1 MTLDE
6 QLDELRYN
14 VLRDRSDLIAGD
26 TDSLWSDETLLRYI
40 GDAERRFA
48 RRSLILRDGTT
59 PEITQVTLQLGVQ
72 TYPLHRSVISVIS
85 ARYIDPTTPGNAY
98 DLQRSGHSLIT
109 QQSPGEV
116 LIWDPAQPYSSQ
128 LPPGNPL
135 AYFTDE
141 TLVYNRN
148 SRMTLSVYP
157 VPDTDQDGTTLYLR
171 TIRLPMSKYNKDCLD
186 RESELPEDYQLDV
199 LEWAAYRAQ
208 RTFDGDAG
216 APTSADQHKAAFDEA
231 VAAATREAKRKM
243 FAEVQF
249 QYGANGFTWT
259 R

>member
-6 QLDELRYN
+6 QLSELRFN
-14 VLRDRSDLIAGD
+14 ILRDRSDLIAGD

-40 GDAERRFA
+40 KDAERRFA
-48 RRSLILRDGTT
+48 RQSLILRDSTT
-59 PEITQVTLQLGVQ
+59 PEVVQVRLKQNVQ
-72 TYPLHRSVISVIS
+72 TYALHPSVIAVLSS
-85 ARYIDPTTPGNAY
+85 RYVDVSGTPY
-98 DLQRSGHSLIT
+98 DLNRSGHAIIS
-109 QQSPGEV
+109 QASPIETV
-116 LIWDPAQPYSSQ
+116 IFDPSDPYTSQ
-128 LPPGNPL
+128 LPPGAPL

-141 TLVYNRN
+141 TLVFARQA
-148 SRMTLSVYP
+148 RVTLSVYP
-157 VPDTDQDGTTLYLR
+157 TPSPTEDGTIVSLR
-171 TIRLPMSKYNKDCLD
+171 VIRLPMSKYGKDCLE

-216 APTSADQHKAAFDEA
+216 APTSAEQHKTAFNEA

-243 FAEVQF
+243 FVGTELA
-249 QYGANGFTWT
+249 YGANGFTWT

>member
-1 MTLDE
+1 MTLQE

-14 VLRDRSDLIAGD
+14 VLRDNSDQIAGD
-26 TDSLWSDETLLRYI
+26 SDSLWSDETLLRYI

-48 RRSLILRDGTT
+48 RQSLIIRDSTT
-59 PEITQVTLQLGVQ
+59 PELTQVTLKNTVQ
-72 TYPLHRSVISVIS
+72 MYPLHKTLLSVLS
-85 ARYIDPTTPGNAY
+85 AHYVDANGSPY
-98 DLQRSGHSLIT
+98 DLQRSGHALIT
-109 QQSPGEV
+109 QAQPVQALS
-116 LIWDPAQPYSSQ
+116 WDIADPYSSQ
-128 LPPGNPL
+128 LPPGQPL

-141 TLVYNRN
+141 SLVYNRN

-157 VPDTDQDGTTLYLR
+157 VPSPVQDGTTLFVR
-171 TIRLPMSKYNKDCLD
+171 VIRLPMSGYRNVQTDLE

-216 APTSADQHKAAFDEA
+216 APTSAEQHKQAFQEA

-243 FAEVQF
+243 FAESQF
-249 QYGANGFTWT
+249 KYGANGFSWT